1 MKLLK
6 MQLENFKGIR
16 NETFVFDGRNADIYG
31 ANGTGKTTVYDA
43 FTWLMFGK
51 SSEEKTGF
59 SPKTI
64 TADGYAHNI
73 EHSVEC
79 ELEIDGEVVTC
90 KRSFHEVY
98 KKTRGRAEAELNGH
112 TTDYWIDNVPQKEKE
127 YQKYW
132 QSIFPND
139 EAVKQLTMPSYFPE
153 TMPWEKRRG
162 LLLDT
167 CGDVS
172 DAAIMESDSEL
183 TELLAMLGKQS
194 VDDYKKTV
202 KVQRAEINKKIE
214 LLPARI
220 DEANKA
226 IPDTAGLSESV
237 IEEQL
242 TSIREK
248 ISEAEKE
255 RADVLS
261 GNNSLSNA
269 KTRLSELNCA
279 FADAKSKYA
288 ERVQAANSECYGR
301 INLVRSNLA
310 RTETDLAEATRILG
324 DKQRTVSEIE
334 KKRTDIITEH
344 RKMQEEYAKLQSE
357 VFDESLTV
365 CDKCGQT
372 LPADRI
378 GELHEEFNERK
389 SNRLEELTDKMN
401 NLIECGKRNASKEML
416 DAAQKEIIECTENIT
431 EKKKAVERFK
441 QKLEEAEAALNQS
454 KLPPFESTEEY
465 AEITAKIAEVKETE
479 KSSQPDTSDIGA
491 LLIEYRA
498 VEKELADKKSA
509 FAVEKVQ
516 RARIAELEAEEKTL
530 GQRFDE
536 LEHAIYLCEKFV
548 RVKASLLSD
557 KINERF
563 RTVRFRL
570 FEENITNDGIKE
582 VCDVLVPSESGAFV
596 PFSDANR
603 AARLN
608 AGIEIISVLSEYY
621 GIELPIFVDNAES
634 VTNIVSTKCQLIR
647 LIVSENDKTLRLE
660 TV

>member
-6 MQLENFKGIR
+6 MTLENFKGIR
-16 NETFVFDGRNADIYG
+16 NETFVFDGKNADIYG

-43 FTWLMFGK
+43 FTWLMFDK

-64 TADGYAHNI
+64 TADGYAHNL

-79 ELEIDGEVVTC
+79 DLEIDGEVVTC

-112 TTDYWIDNVPQKEKE
+112 TTDYWLNGTPQKEKE
-127 YQKYW
+127 YQKFW

-139 EAVKQLTMPSYFPE
+139 EAVKQLTMPAYFPE
-153 TMPWEKRRG
+153 TMPWDKRRG

-172 DAAIMESDSEL
+172 DAAIMEADSEL
-183 TELLAMLGKQS
+183 TELSGMLGKQS

-202 KVQRAEINKKIE
+202 KAQRAEINKKIE

-220 DEANKA
+220 DEASKA
-226 IPDTAGLSESV
+226 IPDTAGLSESD
-237 IEEQL
+237 IDRKL
-242 TSIREK
+242 ASIREQ

-255 RADVLS
+255 RADILS
-261 GNNSLSNA
+261 GNGSLANIKA
-269 KTRLSELNCA
+269 RLSELNCNLA
-279 FADAKSKYA
+279 EAKSKYA
-288 ERVQAANSECYGR
+288 ERVQASNAEVYGR
-301 INLVRSNLA
+301 INLVRSNLTRA
-310 RTETDLAEATRILG
+310 ESTLAESRRTLS
-324 DKQRTVSEIE
+324 DKQRTVDDIE
-334 KKRTDIITEH
+334 KARSDIKSKH
-344 RKMQEEYAKLQSE
+344 RELQEEYAKLQVE
-357 VFDESLTV
+357 AFDESLAV

-389 SNRLEELTDKMN
+389 SNRLSELTEKMN
-401 NLIECGKRNASKEML
+401 SLIEYGKTNASKEML
-416 DAAQKEIIECTENIT
+416 ETAKKDVSVFT
-431 EKKKAVERFK
+431 EKVAEDENAAARYKLM
-441 QKLEEAEAALNQS
+441 LEEAENTSKQS
-454 KLPPFESTEEY
+454 NLPPFESTAEY
-465 AEITAKIAEVKETE
+465 EEITAKINAVKESE
-479 KSSQPDTSDIGA
+479 KASEPDTSDVDARIA
-491 LLIEYRA
+491 EYRA
-498 VEKELADKKSA
+498 YEKELADKKSA
-509 FAVEKVQ
+509 IAFEKAQ

-536 LEHAIYLCEKFV
+536 LERAMYLCEKFV
-548 RVKASLLSD
+548 RVKASLLND

-608 AGIEIISVLSEYY
+608 AGIEIIGVLSEYY
-621 GIELPIFVDNAES
+621 GVELPIFVDNAES
-634 VTNIVSTKCQLIR
+634 VTNIVPTKGQLIR
-647 LIVSENDKTLRLE
+647 LIVSENDKALRLE
-660 TV
+660 IV